1 MPTVTE
7 YAQGIPS
14 WFDLGVPDQE
24 AAKSFYADIFGWT
37 YVDNP
42 MEMNGEPAGTYSMA
56 MIGGNTPGGVFTQ
69 PKEHIE
75 QGMPPAWQVYFT
87 VNDIDAS
94 TAQVSELG
102 GTVVVEPFNVE
113 PMPSMTIGRMSII
126 QDPGGAHANLWQAIS
141 HIGASVRGEHGA
153 IHWIECL
160 SGDKDAS
167 VSFYT
172 ELFGVSMM
180 SMPGMEEGYYMVAMI
195 DGQPAFGVMDIPQEA
210 TDAGA
215 PPHWGIYFHV
225 DDIDAT
231 MELAVSKGAKVL
243 TPAFDLQG
251 VSRIGHIFDPQGAV
265 LGLGTPTAM

>member
-14 WFDLGVPDQE
+14 WFDLGAPDQE

-56 MIGGNTPGGVFTQ
+56 MIGENTPGGVFTQ
-69 PKEHIE
+69 PKEHVE

-87 VNDIDAS
+87 VNDVDAS

-113 PMPSMTIGRMSII
+113 PMPGMAIGRMSLI
-126 QDPGGAHANLWQAIS
+126 QDPGGAHANLWQAIT

-160 SGDKDAS
+160 SGDKDAT

-215 PPHWGIYFHV
+215 PPHWGVYFHV